1 MSDVTL
7 LAGVPLFADLPP
19 EQLSALARVGR
30 QVEVRAGQ
38 LLFGQGEPGD
48 TLYVVRSGRVEVVV
62 DGDVV
67 RSHGRGEAFGELA
80 LLSGGRRTATVR
92 ARRDTE
98 LLGIG
103 RASFERVLRTEP
115 AFALGMVG
123 HLALRLRRGDVPA
136 ARPPRSTVL
145 ALVPAQVALPEPVVR
160 TLGDLLVEQLRG
172 HHRVAT
178 LAGDAE
184 PARWAGALDAAEAA
198 NDLVVLV
205 APRPDGPWA
214 EFCLRQADRTL
225 ALVDPA
231 RGGPPVIRPRTCQL
245 VALGGHG
252 LDRWLDALA
261 PTTHHL
267 VDLATPEADL
277 ARLARRVSGHAVGLV
292 LSGGGAR
299 GLAHIGVVDVLRQAG
314 VEIDRVGGTSMG
326 AVIAGMVAMGM
337 STEEMLRAARRELG
351 GARPFADYTW
361 PRHALI
367 RGHRARAGLGR
378 LFGPAR
384 IEQQRCAM
392 FAVSVDLLAAEE
404 VVHRRGRIAE
414 VVSLSVG
421 IPGIAPP
428 QRVGDRLHVD
438 GGVLDNLPVGVM
450 AADGEGPVI
459 ASDVMAPF
467 TELPGAQAPDQ
478 LPKIIDTIGRSMTLA
493 SSQRTAADRAL
504 ALTIV
509 TPALGSI
516 GMFDFRRLE
525 EIVDIG
531 RESAAVALRD
541 LPNLVPLAGARHG

>member
-1 MSDVTL
+1 MCDVTL
-7 LAGVPLFADLPP
+7 LAGVRLFADLPP
-19 EQLSALARVGR
+19 EQLAALARVGR

-38 LLFGQGEPGD
+38 LLFEQGQPGD

-62 DGDVV
+62 DGDIV
-67 RSHGRGEAFGELA
+67 RAHGRGEAFGELA

-103 RASFERVLRTEP
+103 RADFERVLRTEP

-136 ARPPRSTVL
+136 ASPPRSTVL
-145 ALVPAQVALPEPVVR
+145 VLVPAQEALPEPVVR

-184 PARWAGALDAAEAA
+184 ASRWAGALDAAESA

-205 APRPDGPWA
+205 APRPHGPWA

-267 VDLATPEADL
+267 VDLATPEVDL

-314 VEIDRVGGTSMG
+314 VEVDRVGGTSMG

-337 STEEMLRAARRELG
+337 SVDEMMQAARRELG
-351 GARPFADYTW
+351 GARPFTDYTW

-367 RGHRARAGLGR
+367 RGHRARAGLAR
-378 LFGPAR
+378 LFGAAR

-428 QRVGDRLHVD
+428 QRVGRRLHVD
-438 GGVLDNLPVGVM
+438 GGVLDNLPIGVM
-450 AADGEGPVI
+450 TADGEGPVI
-459 ASDVMAPF
+459 ASDVLAPF
-467 TELPGAQAPDQ
+467 TELPGARAPDQ

-504 ALTIV
+504 ARTIV

-531 RESAAVALRD
+531 RESAADALLD
-541 LPNLVPLAGARHG
+541 LPNLAPLAGARHG